1 MNTATK
7 LTGFLFGLVAVFG
20 AAYGVGQLTDPVTSG
35 AEIRHEAPGHEN
47 GHDES
52 GREGPEGDEVRS
64 PVGPATTPTAP
75 CADPPTPTGTAP
87 APTGGAGPGAL
98 GRGHDRQEA
107 R

>member
-7 LTGFLFGLVAVFG
+7 LTGFLFGLVAMFG
-20 AAYGVGQLTDPVTSG
+20 TAYGVGQVAGPVTSG
-35 AEIRHEAPGHEN
+35 AETRHEAPGH
-47 GHDES
+47 DEP
-52 GREGPEGDEVRS
+52 GREGPAGDGVRS
-64 PVGPATTPTAP
+64 PVGPATSPTAP
-75 CADPPTPTGTAP
+75 CADPSTPTGTAP